1 MTDDRGTSQ
10 ESRARA
16 LRLYLHVIVGAGGLV
31 LLHSA
36 IAAARTP
43 HPLGWLT
50 LAALAMVAGSFR
62 LNFASV
68 SANISIADT
77 FFMTSALLFG
87 PGPVTVSMAA
97 AGFFISWRR
106 RKPYRQSAFNT
117 AAPALSI
124 WAGAQTFFWIAGVP
138 PLTGAT
144 SAVGGLIVPLLALTI
159 VYFVQLVDRRRRR
172 PRPGQSPLQIGAATP
187 VAIAEY
193 LAASVCSA

>member
-1 MTDDRGTSQ
+1 MAEERSTSQ
-10 ESRARA
+10 ESRVRA
-16 LRLYLHVIVGAGGLV
+16 LRVYLQVVVVVGGLV

-43 HPLGWLT
+43 HPLGWLA

-77 FFMTSALLFG
+77 FFVTIALLFG
-87 PGPVTVSMAA
+87 AGPAMLSMAV

-106 RKPYRQSAFNT
+106 RKPYRQIAFNT

-124 WAGAQTFFWIAGVP
+124 WAGAHAFFWIAGVP
-138 PLTGAT
+138 PL
-144 SAVGGLIVPLLALTI
+144 
-159 VYFVQLVDRRRRR
+159 
-172 PRPGQSPLQIGAATP
+172 AATP
-187 VAIAEY
+187 SAIGA
-193 LAASVCSA
+193 LVRAAAGV